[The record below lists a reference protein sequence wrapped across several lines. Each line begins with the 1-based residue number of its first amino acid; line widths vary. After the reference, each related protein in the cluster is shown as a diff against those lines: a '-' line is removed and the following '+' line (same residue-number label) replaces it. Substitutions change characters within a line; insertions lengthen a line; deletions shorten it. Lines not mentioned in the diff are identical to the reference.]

1 MLVAL
6 QRLPL
11 HTNKNSAL
19 PTGTGEQLLKCRQRD
34 RVQRNVPRVPVF
46 ALRYG
51 DQLASEIGSSGLK
64 AQRLDP
70 LRDRKSLTDV
80 LSAAADSPLLRAEC
94 G

>member
-1 MLVAL
+1 MRSLLISYLENYDLVL
-6 QRLPL
+6 
-11 HTNKNSAL
+11 
-19 PTGTGEQLLKCRQRD
+19 
-34 RVQRNVPRVPVF
+34 
-46 ALRYG
+46 
-51 DQLASEIGSSGLK
+51 GSSGLK